1 MALSFVAGQNSLL
14 FTAATQLNLGGPAA
28 VQDAEKYYQIAS
40 YNLIAGKRAME
51 MSDFSLAFSFFDH
64 GMTFLR
70 KKHWQDHYDLS
81 LELFNLAAKCA
92 LTVKDLAS
100 LTMICHEVLRNARN
114 SEDTLNTSYIL
125 MSALTYS
132 KISESVEFGFQVL
145 SEQLGIDIPRSAS
158 REDTLKSIVQTQS
171 MLDSIAEESLLN
183 YRVTADFKKVMAMKF
198 LAKLETSIIQV
209 NPSLLPFVTINMVEL
224 TIEHGLSP
232 TSAIGFAYFGGMIAE
247 LGDIRGGY
255 RYTRLAKALLD
266 KHPSN
271 EIAGEVIL
279 QSTEILAYIEPLRA
293 VNEYRIQGQATAMA
307 AGDVHSACLNK
318 LLFTSPMLWSGANL
332 SGVKEA
338 LLKARHVSNRQTT
351 AFSRDHN

>member
-1 MALSFVAGQNSLL
+1 
-14 FTAATQLNLGGPAA
+14 
-28 VQDAEKYYQIAS
+28 
-40 YNLIAGKRAME
+40 
-51 MSDFSLAFSFFDH
+51 
-64 GMTFLR
+64 
-70 KKHWQDHYDLS
+70 
-81 LELFNLAAKCA
+81 
-92 LTVKDLAS
+92 
-100 LTMICHEVLRNARN
+100 
-114 SEDTLNTSYIL
+114 
-125 MSALTYS
+125 
-132 KISESVEFGFQVL
+132 
-145 SEQLGIDIPRSAS
+145 
-158 REDTLKSIVQTQS
+158 
-171 MLDSIAEESLLN
+171 MLDSIAEETLLN
-183 YRVTADFKKVMAMKF
+183 YRASTDFKKVMAMKF